1 MVTSPYAWVG
11 GIAGGL
17 GGELG
22 CLPDVPF
29 LDIHQ
34 AASCPL

>member
-1 MVTSPYAWVG
+1 MVTSPHAWGG
-11 GIAGGL
+11 GIARGL

-22 CLPDVPF
+22 RLPDVPF